1 LCGACGC
8 FEQATVNGKHRLIES
23 LIRLNQRGQR
33 MPRRTASLL
42 AAFALAA
49 VVSAAP
55 ADARRTVIDQG
66 QFIDIGSPIDACTI
80 GGAPCDPTIL
90 PFSFDFG
97 TGLTNEAFIYDRG
110 IISFGDPIS
119 GGADANA
126 DFTTFGVPVIAPLY
140 VPGATGTAG
149 PYEAFAGTIGA
160 GDFPETLPNFGT
172 DLFVISFLDPSAQDP
187 NSFLTPYVHVLIDA
201 SSGEIRFEFIHG
213 QSFLDENQILTLA
226 LPNTTGTQLGYLLG
240 TEQVLADPPNI
251 EGINAFT
258 FPGAAGGVPQPG
270 TWAMMLLGFGAVGF
284 SMRRRR
290 TSAARTLAAA

>member
-1 LCGACGC
+1 
-8 FEQATVNGKHRLIES
+8 
-23 LIRLNQRGQR
+23 
-33 MPRRTASLL
+33 MPRRKASLL

-49 VVSAAP
+49 FLAAAP
-55 ADARRTVIDQG
+55 ADARRTVIDKG
-66 QFIDIGSPIDACTI
+66 QFIDPGSAIDACTI
-80 GGAPCDPTIL
+80 GGDPCDATIL

-119 GGADANA
+119 GAVDANA

-140 VPGATGTAG
+140 VPGDTGTAG
-149 PYEAFAGTIGA
+149 PYDAFAGTIGP
-160 GDFPETLPNFGT
+160 GDFPETLANFGT
-172 DLFVISFLDPSAQDP
+172 DLFVITFLDPSAQDP

-213 QSFLDENQILTLA
+213 QSFLDEFDNLTLA
-226 LPNTTGTQLGYLLG
+226 LPNTTGTQMGYLLG
-240 TEQVLADPPNI
+240 TEQVLADPPDI

-258 FPGAAGGVPQPG
+258 FPGTGSGVPEPG

-290 TSAARTLAAA
+290 QTTAQALAAA